1 MSQPFGCT
9 IHSFNNTLLNFHEPI
24 HSFPLCFH
32 VHLAL
37 KKEPLEVRDLDLEL
51 NLQKN
56 LAHKFNKFNNKNDES
71 IGPHLF
77 EMMRILHIKTLL
89 TTQRR

>member
-1 MSQPFGCT
+1 
-9 IHSFNNTLLNFHEPI
+9 
-24 HSFPLCFH
+24 LCFH

-37 KKEPLEVRDLDLEL
+37 EKEPLEAKDLDLEL

-56 LAHKFNKFNNKNDES
+56 LANKFSKFNNKHDEG

-89 TTQRR
+89 STQRR